1 MPNKLSITTGILRV
15 VLVIVA
21 VVGVA
26 FSIHYNQTLAQLRED
41 HANLQAQVGVLKI
54 SDPSKVAISYVP
66 HSDDAVPP
74 GVTKAHIWRY
84 RIHVPANYGLCHVLK
99 RRLITADSPRAK
111 GGSSSTWNSP
121 KPEAEQMVAT
131 LALFKSE
138 GRWLF
143 SRTTGGSSS
152 TSNLPND
159 LQLDSLDDFVVE
171 TAVSADDP
179 SRVFDPDEAICLFRL
194 REKEVAKKRNGKD
207 EKGFYRGVSLYMHS
221 EKRKDA
227 FTAWASGKA
236 ESMDE
241 AE

>member
-1 MPNKLSITTGILRV
+1 M
-15 VLVIVA
+15 LVIVA

-41 HANLQAQVGVLKI
+41 HANLQAQVGVLEI

-152 TSNLPND
+152 TSMLPNLPSD